1 MGGTCDFP
9 KKNDI
14 MDIMD
19 IEKKNMTH
27 LIPLSWFLWNMLSRI
42 FVCSYWYWLV
52 YDHHLTFQTFQ
63 VSVLAKEWYV
73 FGELLC
79 TPPKT
84 NMEPENEPL
93 EEEIPMKNH
102 HF

>member
-1 MGGTCDFP
+1 MHSELP
-9 KKNDI
+9 A
-14 MDIMD
+14 
-19 IEKKNMTH
+19 
-27 LIPLSWFLWNMLSRI
+27 
-42 FVCSYWYWLV
+42 
-52 YDHHLTFQTFQ
+52 FQASAGSGRNPTELQ
-63 VSVLAKEWYV
+63 V
-73 FGELLC
+73 